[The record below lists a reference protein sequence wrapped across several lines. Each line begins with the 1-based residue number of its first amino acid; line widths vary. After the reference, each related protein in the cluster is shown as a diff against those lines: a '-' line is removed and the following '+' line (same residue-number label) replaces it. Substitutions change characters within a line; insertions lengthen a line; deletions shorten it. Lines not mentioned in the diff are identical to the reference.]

1 MIKEKG
7 NTINQEVVNSI
18 TNQTNQ
24 AVWHDADK
32 VFPAFDKK
40 ILGYYEVKSRG
51 VVHRIYEICKL
62 LSIQEDSNGKQ
73 LCYWGNWEQ
82 LPLLFWTELS
92 ECPFT
97 SKDKEIKKS
106 GK

>member
-1 MIKEKG
+1 MTKEKG
-7 NTINQEVVNSI
+7 NTIKQEVVNQI

-40 ILGYYEVKSRG
+40 ILGYYEEEDEG
-51 VVHRIYEICKL
+51 VVHGIYEICKL
-62 LSIQEDSNGKQ
+62 VSIREDSKGKQ
-73 LCYWGNWEQ
+73 LCYWGDMEQ
-82 LPLLFWTELS
+82 VHLLFWTELS